1 MDPTK
6 RRIRKIDRDAQRF
19 VAQALGNTDLSL
31 SDYDMIHTVRHRPGV
46 TQEELRRLYCLDK
59 STIARRAAKL
69 EEAGYLRR
77 RPSPEDKRRKEL
89 FVTERGE
96 ALREAKVEA
105 EAFYFDWLASELT
118 EAELSALIPLLD
130 KLQLRSRDERRQG
143 FAHLL
148 EAYGKT
154 HPAET

>member
-19 VAQALGNTDLSL
+19 VARALGNTDLSL

-69 EEAGYLRR
+69 EAAGYICRL
-77 RPSPEDKRRKEL
+77 PSSEDKRRKQL
-89 FVTERGE
+89 FVTGQGD

-105 EAFYFDWLASELT
+105 ESFYFQWLTEELT
-118 EAELSALIPLLD
+118 EEELAVLAPLLER
-130 KLQLRSRDERRQG
+130 LQLRSRDERRQD
-143 FAHLL
+143 FCHLL
-148 EAYGKT
+148 EAYARQHG
-154 HPAET
+154 EEE